1 VLRATA
7 QAALELMLTLVL
19 GFIGLVSLVG
29 TLDEYRSGK
38 AFNKA
43 MDSYAAGE
51 QAEVFDH
58 LDRASSAKDDYAAP
72 KEALGKL
79 YIDQG
84 AAERNPKKFAEARQI
99 FSELRR
105 AQEAAGEQPS
115 QPVLIGEAVAELEA
129 VRARNPGIEEQRLAV
144 TEARVA
150 LDNALDA
157 HPDSGDLHV
166 NLATL
171 ALMANDVPRAKQHIR
186 KVDQVGNISID
197 ALPFLYNLKGLV
209 ALEEGDFQQ
218 AVAEFEKT
226 KEFKPDW
233 SVPQLNLAAAYAQS
247 LFRGGLDERTAQH
260 YSRSISSIVNPLK
273 RDKHPLLPVLYH
285 AQAVYRMRKGDVQ
298 GALTELRE
306 AEKYGQLTWHGRF
319 NRGVA
324 QYLAATSSRAN
335 ERQRKA
341 LFAEARPN
349 FERALRSQRARPR
362 DVFVAAAALG
372 KMAALDEDHE
382 MAIRYFE
389 RAVAIED
396 KGKDPFIPKAR
407 AIVYRSLGAV
417 CYNAGQYAKAK
428 AHLAKAK
435 GVPDPKEIAARLLD
449 RLTTKPT
456 IQAYTAKMGKV
467 VTDYDVRLAATLAAE
482 ATPDPITADNVRLT
496 LVNTTNGTSQPIP
509 FELDGQQLHALL
521 VNVPQGAMRIE
532 CQITD
537 SAGNQSEIATKTLR
551 IDREPPRIDQRNPA
565 PGASVKALKSVNL
578 RVFDVLG
585 GVDFETLTVVLKY
598 PRDAKT
604 ATRFLI
610 SRGKYM
616 YDAADDSVRKGGSAG
631 EQVKAPV
638 PDDATPGTYTVIVR
652 VRDLQGRLN
661 ESEWSF
667 ILQ

>member
-1 VLRATA
+1 VLRVTV
-7 QAALELMLTLVL
+7 QAALELILTLIL

-38 AFNKA
+38 AFNQA

-51 QAEVFDH
+51 RAEVFDH
-58 LDRASSAKDDYAAP
+58 LDRAITAKDDYWAP

-84 AAERNPKKFAEARQI
+84 TDERNPKKFAEARQL

-115 QPVLIGEAVAELEA
+115 QPVVIGEAVAELEA
-129 VRARNPGIEEQRLAV
+129 VRARNPGIEELRRAV

-150 LDNALDA
+150 LDKALDA

-171 ALMANDVPRAKQHIR
+171 ALMANDVPRAKQHIQ

-209 ALEEGDFQQ
+209 ALDEGNFQQ

-226 KEFKPDW
+226 KEFKPGW
-233 SVPQLNLAAAYAQS
+233 SVPRLNLAAAYAQS
-247 LFRGGLDERTAQH
+247 LFRGGLDERTAQE

-298 GALTELRE
+298 GALNELRE

-335 ERQRKA
+335 DRQRKA
-341 LFAEARPN
+341 LFAEARPT

-362 DVFVAAAALG
+362 DLFVAAAALG
-372 KMAALDEDHE
+372 KMAALEEDHE

-389 RAVAIED
+389 RAIAIED

-407 AIVYRSLGAV
+407 AIVCRSLGAV
-417 CYNAGQYAKAK
+417 CYSAGHYEKAK
-428 AHLAKAK
+428 GYLAKAK
-435 GVPDPKEIAARLLD
+435 GVPDPDEAAARLLA
-449 RLTTKPT
+449 RLTTKPV
-456 IQAYTAKMGKV
+456 ILAYTAKMGKV

-509 FELDGQQLHALL
+509 FELVGQQLHALL

-537 SAGNQSEIATKTLR
+537 SAGNQSETATKTLR
-551 IDREPPRIDQRNPA
+551 IDREPPRIDQRVPA
-565 PGASVKALKSVNL
+565 PGASVKALKTVGL
-578 RVFDVLG
+578 HVFDVLG
-585 GVDFETLTVVLKY
+585 SVDFETLTVVLKY
-598 PRDAKT
+598 PRDAKS
-604 ATRFLI
+604 ATRFLV

-616 YDAADDSVRKGGSAG
+616 YDAADDSVRKGSSAG
-631 EQVKAPV
+631 EHVKAPV
-638 PDDATPGTYTVIVR
+638 PDDATPGTYTIIVR

>member
-435 GVPDPKEIAARLLD
+435 GVPDPKEVAARLLD

-456 IQAYTAKMGKV
+456 ILAYTAKMGKV

-598 PRDAKT
+598 PRDAKI
-604 ATRFLI
+604 ATRFLV
-610 SRGKYM
+610 SRGKYT
-616 YDAADDSVRKGGSAG
+616 YDAPDESVRKGGSAG

-638 PDDATPGTYTVIVR
+638 PDDATPGTYLVIVR

-667 ILQ
+667 NLQ

>member
-1 VLRATA
+1 MLRVTV
-7 QAALELMLTLVL
+7 QAVLELILTLVL
-19 GFIGLVSLVG
+19 AFVGLVSLVG

-38 AFNKA
+38 AFNEA

-51 QAEVFDH
+51 RAEVLDH
-58 LDRASSAKDDYAAP
+58 LDRAIAAKDDYSAP

-84 AAERNPKKFAEARQI
+84 ADERNPKKFADARQL
-99 FSELRR
+99 FTELRR
-105 AQEAAGEQPS
+105 AQEAKGEQPS

-129 VRARNPGIEEQRLAV
+129 VRARNPGIEELRRAV

-150 LDNALDA
+150 LDKALDA

-197 ALPFLYNLKGLV
+197 ALPYLYNLKGLV
-209 ALEEGDFQQ
+209 ALEEGDFEQ

-226 KEFKPDW
+226 KEFKPSW
-233 SVPQLNLAAAYAQS
+233 SVPQLNVAAAYAQS
-247 LFRGGLDERTAQH
+247 LFRGGLDERTAQQ
-260 YSRSISSIVNPLK
+260 YSRSIASIINPLK

-285 AQAVYRMRKGDVQ
+285 AQALYRMRKGDVQ
-298 GALTELRE
+298 GALNELRE

-324 QYLAATSSRAN
+324 QYLAATGARTD

-341 LFAEARPN
+341 LFEETRPT
-349 FERALRSQRARPR
+349 FERALRSQRATPR
-362 DVFVAAAALG
+362 DLFVAAAALG
-372 KMAALDEDHE
+372 KMAALEEDHE
-382 MAIRYFE
+382 TAIRYFE

-417 CYNAGQYAKAK
+417 CYNAGQYEKAK
-428 AHLAKAK
+428 GYLAKAK
-435 GVPDPKEIAARLLD
+435 GVPDPNEAAAHLIE
-449 RLTTKPT
+449 RLTTKPVVR
-456 IQAYTAKMGKV
+456 AYTAKMGKV

-509 FELDGQQLHALL
+509 FELAGQQLHALL

-537 SAGNQSEIATKTLR
+537 SAGNQSEIAIKTLR
-551 IDREPPRIDQRNPA
+551 IDREPPRIDQREPA
-565 PGASVKALKSVNL
+565 PGASVKALKSVGL
-578 RVFDVLG
+578 HVFDVLG
-585 GVDFETLTVVLKY
+585 SVDFETLTIVLKY
-598 PRDAKT
+598 PHDAKT
-604 ATRFLI
+604 ATRFLV

-616 YDAADDSVRKGGSAG
+616 YDAADGPIRKGGSAG
-631 EQVKAPV
+631 EQIKAPV
-638 PDDATPGTYTVIVR
+638 PDDATPGTYLVIVR

-661 ESEWSF
+661 ENEWSF